1 MNPSGEVMSQAD
13 TKVVIVTGSG
23 EGIGLGIAKRFVK
36 DGYIAVIAEINETTG
51 KQAEAELNAI
61 GQALFVQT
69 DVASKAAIQNL
80 VDTTVAQFG
89 RIDVLVNNA
98 LALPKDV
105 LMEQKTDEMLAQQL
119 DIGVWGGWW
128 TMQAVRPIMAE
139 QGGGRIIN
147 VSSMDMDTGAWL
159 HADYNI
165 AKAGIQ
171 ALTRSAAMEWARF
184 NILVNCIKPIAASA
198 AFERLCEMR
207 PGMREGANHINPL
220 GRMGHP
226 ENDIAPVVAFLAGP
240 DSCYVTGA
248 TIPVDGGL
256 HLPRV
261 NNKPQ
266 DLSVFE

>member
-1 MNPSGEVMSQAD
+1 MK
-13 TKVVIVTGSG
+13 KVDQKVAIITGSG
-23 EGIGLGIAKRFVK
+23 EGIGLGIARRFVK
-36 DGYIAVIAEINETTG
+36 DGYTVVIAEINDASG
-51 KQAEAELNAI
+51 KKAEVELNTLGA
-61 GQALFVQT
+61 ALYVHT
-69 DVASKAAIQNL
+69 DVASKQDIQNL
-80 VDTTVAQFG
+80 IETTVNVYG

-105 LMEQKTDEMLAQQL
+105 LMEDKTDLMLEQQL
-119 DIGVWGGWW
+119 GIGVWGSWW
-128 TMQAVRPIMAE
+128 AMQTVRSVME
-139 QGGGRIIN
+139 KQGGGRIIN
-147 VSSMDMDTGAWL
+147 VSSIDMDTGAWL

-198 AFERLCEMR
+198 AFERLCDMR
-207 PGMREGANHINPL
+207 PGMREAADLSNPL

-226 ENDIAPVVAFLAGP
+226 EHDIAPVVAFLASA
-240 DSCYVTGA
+240 DSHYITGA

-256 HLPRV
+256 HLPRI

-266 DLSVFE
+266 DLSVFKQG